1 MTRRVLGPVLLLAL
15 SLSMAACATRSSG
28 AAEAVMAPD
37 GAITF
42 TPKRQ
47 GLFGRVGETVVFR
60 PGEPGYEA
68 IKAQV
73 EVLGTGARRPVLT
86 WTIGEPELI
95 LPPGR

>member
-1 MTRRVLGPVLLLAL
+1 MTRRVLGFALVLAL
-15 SLSMAACATRSSG
+15 CVPMAACATRGSG
-28 AAEAVMAPD
+28 TAEAVMAPD

-42 TPKRQ
+42 KPRRQ
-47 GLFGRVGETVVFR
+47 GLFGRAGEAVTFR

-68 IKAQV
+68 IRQQV

-95 LPPGR
+95 LPAKP